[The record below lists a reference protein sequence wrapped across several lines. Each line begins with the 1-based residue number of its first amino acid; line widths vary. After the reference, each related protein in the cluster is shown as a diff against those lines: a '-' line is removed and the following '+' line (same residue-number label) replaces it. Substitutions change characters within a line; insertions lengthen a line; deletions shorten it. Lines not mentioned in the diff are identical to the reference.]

1 MLIKKLIFIGVPD
14 MEQQYRRPF
23 ELSASGQLMDEL
35 ENALEHS
42 GVSAIRPTSLTD
54 VIATG
59 MRFSGTNMD
68 KADINGGWNRH
79 RYRFI
84 LELEIDPPS
93 RRGSPG
99 YRVVVTGYTESSD
112 CSLRNDD
119 IPEDMRMFINGVIG
133 IRDTIVMDRGRET
146 IESEIQK
153 PYQILRGISRRG
165 GQNDVLSRPSDL
177 FGALTIRRDY
187 GDEKGT
193 DLRARFRKPEA
204 SLQRNNTRSGYLAR
218 VIAADYDARLEA
230 AANNDSHFNLT
241 RDTVARDLLRD
252 PKVNSNE
259 FINVLAS
266 FQPDMHDNVSFLYED
281 LARFSRHEDMRSL
294 DDTTTIMNFDE
305 NEFDYDSVPWKGADG
320 ATMAAVTISR
330 ELPAFML
337 DRCLSSV
344 IFIIDNNRLDRG
356 EAQYEIIDWTSYV
369 DGLARTSDVATA
381 LVKKVMAEITDH
393 LTRNNRILL
402 YCRVECSQEGMFTI
416 DVEWDGGRTETFNF
430 PAFADALVPPTYTS
444 DIRNLNDF
452 ADRYIKLRKEV
463 IDPEINRQH
472 KVSERDWSK

>member
-153 PYQILRGISRRG
+153 PYQILRGSC
-165 GQNDVLSRPSDL
+165 
-177 FGALTIRRDY
+177 
-187 GDEKGT
+187 
-193 DLRARFRKPEA
+193 
-204 SLQRNNTRSGYLAR
+204 RNETSPY
-218 VIAADYDARLEA
+218 
-230 AANNDSHFNLT
+230 
-241 RDTVARDLLRD
+241 
-252 PKVNSNE
+252 
-259 FINVLAS
+259 
-266 FQPDMHDNVSFLYED
+266 FLCCY
-281 LARFSRHEDMRSL
+281 F
-294 DDTTTIMNFDE
+294 
-305 NEFDYDSVPWKGADG
+305 
-320 ATMAAVTISR
+320 
-330 ELPAFML
+330 
-337 DRCLSSV
+337 
-344 IFIIDNNRLDRG
+344 
-356 EAQYEIIDWTSYV
+356 
-369 DGLARTSDVATA
+369 
-381 LVKKVMAEITDH
+381 
-393 LTRNNRILL
+393 LTRN
-402 YCRVECSQEGMFTI
+402 T
-416 DVEWDGGRTETFNF
+416 
-430 PAFADALVPPTYTS
+430 
-444 DIRNLNDF
+444 DI
-452 ADRYIKLRKEV
+452 
-463 IDPEINRQH
+463 
-472 KVSERDWSK
+472 